1 MPSREAILGLAL
13 FCGTLLLLPACGGR
27 GTVTSPAPPSS
38 QYPDGPPGTIAVSG
52 SNPQPRTTLYG
63 QNYWCWSN
71 FGDAVAGTETLVGAL
86 QLNVLRAGGHNNDNN
101 SSNGVDP
108 FDYSQIDTYIAYSRA
123 VGAEPILQVPL
134 LKNFDGVTRPQP
146 SDAAAIVTYAN
157 ITKNYGVKYWEIGNE
172 PDIYSDQGDYP
183 GYTVSDYANDFNNF
197 SQAMRQADPSIKIL
211 GPELAWKYFPNV
223 TGTDDW
229 LAAFLTL
236 SKGNYDIVSVH
247 RYPFDAQSSTI
258 ANAMADVKTFT
269 SVVESVRTDMAG
281 AGLPPNFPLAFTEA
295 NISWDGDPSHSTQT
309 ASPQTFFAGLW
320 VADNLGAALQQ
331 GLWSINYWSLSE
343 GWTTG
348 FIDPVTHRPK
358 PNYYAFQMIS
368 NRMGT
373 TLIQATPPQGFS
385 VYASRNAGNDT
396 TILIV
401 INKNATNNSET
412 VVLSGLPV
420 APAVPAYRFPAYSL
434 TCLSIPDNGALMSVW
449 SYTQDMAANWQPP
462 QRVQ

>member
-1 MPSREAILGLAL
+1 MPNRRTILGLFV
-13 FCGTLLLLPACGGR
+13 FCGVLSALLGCGNTGSQ
-27 GTVTSPAPPSS
+27 VTPPSS
-38 QYPDGPPGTIAVSG
+38 YPDGPPGTIAVSG
-52 SNPQPRTTLYG
+52 SSSQPVTTQYG

-71 FGDAVAGTETLVGAL
+71 YGDPVRGTESLVSAL
-86 QLNVLRAGGHNNDNN
+86 KLNVLRAGGHNNDTNA
-101 SSNGVDP
+101 SNGVDP

-134 LKNFDGVTRPQP
+134 LRNFDGATRPQP
-146 SDAAAIVTYAN
+146 SDAAAIVSYTN
-157 ITKNYGVKYWEIGNE
+157 VTKNYGVKYWEIGNE

-183 GYTVSDYANDFNNF
+183 GYSVSDYANDFNNF

-223 TGTDDW
+223 TGTNDW

-236 SKGNYDIVSVH
+236 SKGNYDVVSVH

-258 ANAMADVKTFT
+258 ANAMADVTTFN
-269 SVVESVRTDMAG
+269 SVVQGVRSDMAA
-281 AGLPPNFPLAFTEA
+281 AGLPANFPLAFTEA
-295 NISWDGDPSHSTQT
+295 NISWDGDPSHSIQT

-331 GLWSINYWSLSE
+331 ELWSVNYWSISE
-343 GWTTG
+343 GWTSS
-348 FIDPVTHRPK
+348 FIDATTRLPK
-358 PNYYAFQMIS
+358 PNYYALQLIS
-368 NRMGT
+368 NHMGP

-385 VYASRNAGNDT
+385 VYASRDAANDT

-412 VVLSGLPV
+412 IVLSGLPST
-420 APAVPAYRFPAYSL
+420 PAVPAYKFPAYSL
-434 TCLSIPDNGALMSVW
+434 TCLSVPDNGSAISVR
-449 SYTQDMAANWQPP
+449 SYTQTMAASWQPP